1 MIRFACPGCAM
12 EYSVSPSKAGK
23 AGKCPKCGSQFLVP
37 DAADAPAPA
46 GGGGTPMNLDPLP
59 GSAPRRSLPDS
70 PPPPA
75 PAANASEP
83 VEISPC
89 PGCGARLSVLGGD
102 LGLDVECPTCREV
115 YVAKRA
121 PQAVAPAS
129 PPPAPPSSAR
139 SGSSSRRSLL
149 DEANAA
155 EASRGRGRDDE
166 DDEPRDRRSRRR
178 REEEEELDDLPP
190 RRRGRSGRG
199 RGRVVLRRIG
209 VLSLARVMACAS
221 AVVALVVAVPLGLFT
236 LLAGAAGGAG
246 RGAAGGNPVAGA
258 GVFGFIC
265 LVVGAPLLY
274 FVFGFLGG
282 LIYGG
287 VYNLVAANFGGV
299 ELELDDA

>member
-37 DAADAPAPA
+37 DAADAPAPT
-46 GGGGTPMNLDPLP
+46 GGGTPMNLDPLP
-59 GSAPRRSLPDS
+59 GSAPRRSLPDA
-70 PPPPA
+70 PPPPT
-75 PAANASEP
+75 ANPGEP

-129 PPPAPPSSAR
+129 PPPPSSAR

-155 EASRGRGRDDE
+155 EASRGRGRDNE
-166 DDEPRDRRSRRR
+166 DDDDRRGGDRRSRRR

-190 RRRGRSGRG
+190 RRRGRSRRG
-199 RGRVVLRRIG
+199 GGRVVISRVN
-209 VLSLARVMACAS
+209 VLS
-221 AVVALVVAVPLGLFT
+221 
-236 LLAGAAGGAG
+236 AGK
-246 RGAAGGNPVAGA
+246 
-258 GVFGFIC
+258 
-265 LVVGAPLLY
+265 LY
-274 FVFGFLGG
+274 GGFLGG
-282 LIYGG
+282 FFLILILLFTGLF
-287 VYNLVAANFGGV
+287 LVAALFGLAKNVPLGDALLRLVFAVFILPFVYFVIGFVVGCIAAVVYNAVAGV
-299 ELELDDA
+299 VGGIELELDDA